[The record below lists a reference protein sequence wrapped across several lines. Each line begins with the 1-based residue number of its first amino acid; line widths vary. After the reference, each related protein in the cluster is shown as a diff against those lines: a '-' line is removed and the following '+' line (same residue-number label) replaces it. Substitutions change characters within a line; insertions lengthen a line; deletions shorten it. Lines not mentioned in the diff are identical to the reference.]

1 MKEPVSYFAIKMF
14 TDIVK
19 TTLLFCTGV
28 LLRETHV
35 YTEIMAN
42 HYYDKAIANQDS
54 RYCDIKSHVCDP
66 IGISLIQT
74 WKNIS
79 DRKACQRLCDTERKC
94 MFTTFTFFREE
105 PRCFILSNCD
115 RQVNCYERRNEHDIN
130 FISFRFH
137 CVPLSSPA
145 SLPKDF
151 VPLRR
156 RKMLENLVKC
166 CHHQDS
172 LIMWHFGLAK
182 EDWIPTETSFL
193 MPHPALPCRIL
204 IFFLLTLVLF
214 LRCYGSN
221 VDSGLKIYSSECRNS
236 KWTRPAPLNRLNI
249 LEDNQGLLVPLFDTL
264 IHFQCKDRIPNA
276 MTAKLLCQKLEDKAK
291 LTFLQ
296 QLFMKYS
303 CK

>member
-42 HYYDKAIANQDS
+42 HHYNKAIAKQES

-79 DRKACQRLCDTERKC
+79 DRKACHRLCDTERRCK
-94 MFTTFTFFREE
+94 FTTFTFFRKE

-115 RQVNCYERRNEHDIN
+115 RQVNCQKRMKEHDIN
-130 FISFRFH
+130 FDSFRFH
-137 CVPLSSPA
+137 CVPLPSPV
-145 SLPKDF
+145 SLLKDF

-156 RKMLENLVKC
+156 KMLDNLVKC

-172 LIMWHFGLAK
+172 PTMWHFGLAK
-182 EDWIPTETSFL
+182 EDWIPTETLFL
-193 MPHPALPCRIL
+193 MPHLALPCRIL
-204 IFFLLTLVLF
+204 
-214 LRCYGSN
+214 
-221 VDSGLKIYSSECRNS
+221 
-236 KWTRPAPLNRLNI
+236 NI
-249 LEDNQGLLVPLFDTL
+249 LYINF
-264 IHFQCKDRIPNA
+264 
-276 MTAKLLCQKLEDKAK
+276 
-291 LTFLQ
+291 
-296 QLFMKYS
+296 
-303 CK
+303 